1 MEVYCST
8 FPLVGRLVGAP
19 RPFHEGGPEED
30 CRSQLS
36 FPFWTGDHHTGNRGL
51 CEFPTTDFCV
61 RRGGWEEPINPCP
74 FSSGSWQR
82 FLLRLVSTL
91 PHLIWVRDGSQIWD
105 QESGCRYILGDL
117 VGWIYPELTALE
129 RWWRQM
135 QFARGFPRFSSGRS
149 PASNEVATWCC
160 YPVTSGSWWCDQ
172 NCGGPNM

>member
-1 MEVYCST
+1 MLTPLCVMPWHLINARPSRKRVLISVAETVWSFRPRVEVYCST

-61 RRGGWEEPINPCP
+61 RRGGWGEPINPCP

-105 QESGCRYILGDL
+105 QESGYR
-117 VGWIYPELTALE
+117 
-129 RWWRQM
+129 
-135 QFARGFPRFSSGRS
+135 
-149 PASNEVATWCC
+149 
-160 YPVTSGSWWCDQ
+160 
-172 NCGGPNM
+172 